1 MVKRV
6 LAGILISVILMNGT
20 LTVNAQKLP
29 EGIEVEGTEQIPDT
43 EEVDLTEENGEIS
56 LDITDLEIEET
67 NDSENSE
74 DEEPAGHEWSYVA
87 WLAEDR
93 R

>member
-29 EGIEVEGTEQIPDT
+29 EG
-43 EEVDLTEENGEIS
+43 
-56 LDITDLEIEET
+56 
-67 NDSENSE
+67 
-74 DEEPAGHEWSYVA
+74 
-87 WLAEDR
+87 
-93 R
+93 